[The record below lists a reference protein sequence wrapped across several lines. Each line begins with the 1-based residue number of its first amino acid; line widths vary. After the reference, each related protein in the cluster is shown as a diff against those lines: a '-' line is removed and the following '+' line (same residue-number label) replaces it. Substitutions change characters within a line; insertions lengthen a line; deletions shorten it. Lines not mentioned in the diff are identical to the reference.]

1 MKTPRKKWT
10 PEENKKLAKLYP
22 ERSNS
27 DLSEIFGVSLHQIKG
42 KAQRMGLRKSQDHM
56 ERSSLG
62 QFTKGMTPWNK
73 GVSYM
78 PKNGATRFQKGN
90 KPHTWLPIGA
100 IANRSDRDN
109 EWNIKV
115 ADTGTRATDWRPLA
129 EYVWV
134 QAGFEPPTTN
144 EVIRFKDGY
153 KANGPS
159 CYKIE
164 RLEKITRAEN
174 MERNTIHRY
183 PEELKGAMRMLGK
196 LKKEI
201 GK

>member
-1 MKTPRKKWT
+1 MK
-10 PEENKKLAKLYP
+10 
-22 ERSNS
+22 
-27 DLSEIFGVSLHQIKG
+27 
-42 KAQRMGLRKSQDHM
+42 LRKSDDHM

-73 GVSYM
+73 GLSYM
-78 PKNGATRFQKGN
+78 PKNGETRFQKGS
-90 KPHTWLPIGA
+90 KPHTWRTIGT
-100 IANRSDRDN
+100 IANRSVRDN

-115 ADTGTRATDWRPLA
+115 EDTGVRSIDWRPLG
-129 EYVWV
+129 EHIWV
-134 QAGFEPPTTN
+134 QAGFESPAAD
-144 EVIRFKDGY
+144 EVVRFKGSY
-153 KANGPS
+153 KAKSPS
-159 CYKIE
+159 CYTID

-201 GK
+201 EK